1 MKILAKLH
9 NFEYEG
15 SLSNGLCTDT
25 TWGVCL
31 TLRLFLELNCRTSYV
46 VDRQTCDKMLH
57 ICKTAFKI
65 FALIYYFPRKDNLLN
80 NVRILDVPEM

>member
-1 MKILAKLH
+1 MRINVVQIFAKFH

-15 SLSNGLCTDT
+15 ILSNGLCTDT

-46 VDRQTCDKMLH
+46 VDRQARDKMLK
-57 ICKTAFKI
+57 ICKTVSKI
-65 FALIYYFPRKDNLLN
+65 FALTYFFLEK
-80 NVRILDVPEM
+80 ITF